1 MSLETEVAALT
12 AVNNKLV
19 DTINGKIA
27 GINAAVAAAVA
38 AAPEMHRNFF
48 VDTVAGSDT
57 DGLGSAASPFKTIQ
71 KAINSTPLGGRCDVT
86 LLKDTTV
93 AGHILLAGRKLALR
107 GEVGA
112 GRKLIINEFLY
123 EGETLMRMGSFWH
136 SDGSTLDISNLTV
149 SFPASS
155 AGDLSA
161 YYCFAFG
168 SGTSGPILNQL
179 RFYNCTLE
187 LRGTFRGRLFG
198 PNTSLYALQMSSTVM
213 PSGLAGLIL
222 PGVVAGTK
230 SETIPHI
237 LTNLSTL

>member
-19 DTINGKIA
+19 DTINAKMA

-38 AAPEMHRNFF
+38 AAPEMYRNYF
-48 VDTVAGSDT
+48 VDPVIGSDT
-57 DGLGSAASPFKTIQ
+57 DGQGTVASPFKTIA
-71 KAINSTPLGGRCDVT
+71 KAIAATPLGGRCDAT
-86 LLKDTTV
+86 LLKDFTL
-93 AGHILLAGRKLALR
+93 AGHVSLNGRKLALR
-107 GEVGA
+107 GELNA
-112 GRKLIINEFLY
+112 GRKLILNEFVPD
-123 EGETLMRMGSFWH
+123 GEALMRMGSFWH

-168 SGTSGPILNQL
+168 SGSSAPILNQL

-187 LRGTFRGRLFG
+187 LRGTFRGKIFG
-198 PNTSLYALQMSSTVM
+198 PNTALYALQMSSTVM

-222 PGVVAGTK
+222 NGVAAGTK